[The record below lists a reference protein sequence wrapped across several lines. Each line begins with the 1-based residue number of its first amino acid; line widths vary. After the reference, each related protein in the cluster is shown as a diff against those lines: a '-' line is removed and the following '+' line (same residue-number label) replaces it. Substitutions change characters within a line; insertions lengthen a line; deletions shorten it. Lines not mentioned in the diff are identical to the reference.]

1 MLRIKVPGTTANL
14 GPGFDSCGLALQLYL
29 TLEVGAEQDS
39 WEVEHQ
45 LGSGIPTDS
54 KNVIVTT
61 ALSLAPDLAPR
72 KLKMTSDVPSTRG
85 LGSSSAAIVAGI
97 ELANQLADLQL
108 TAAKKVEIA
117 TLIEGHPDNV
127 APAILGDFVV
137 ATKINQDVFAVKHA
151 FPETGIIAFI
161 PQKELLTSESR
172 TVLPS
177 ELSYSEAVKAS
188 SIANVMIAS
197 VLEGNLFLAGQM
209 MEQDLWHEIYR
220 KKLIPHLEK
229 IREISQENGAY
240 GTFLSGAGPTVLV
253 LVPKDKLKLLMSL
266 LKEVDNEAKI
276 EVFDIDR
283 VGVQISH
290 Q

>member
-1 MLRIKVPGTTANL
+1 
-14 GPGFDSCGLALQLYL
+14 
-29 TLEVGAEQDS
+29 EQDS

-54 KNVIVTT
+54 ENVIVTT
-61 ALSLAPDLAPR
+61 ALSLAPNLAPR

-151 FPETGIIAFI
+151 FPATGIIAFI

-188 SIANVMIAS
+188 SIANVMIAA

-276 EVFDIDR
+276 EAFDIDR

>member
-1 MLRIKVPGTTANL
+1 
-14 GPGFDSCGLALQLYL
+14 
-29 TLEVGAEQDS
+29 
-39 WEVEHQ
+39 
-45 LGSGIPTDS
+45 
-54 KNVIVTT
+54 
-61 ALSLAPDLAPR
+61 
-72 KLKMTSDVPSTRG
+72 MTSDVPSTRG

-127 APAILGDFVV
+127 APAILGDFAV
-137 ATKINQDVFAVKHA
+137 ATKINQDVFAVKHT

-220 KKLIPHLEK
+220 K
-229 IREISQENGAY
+229 N
-240 GTFLSGAGPTVLV
+240 
-253 LVPKDKLKLLMSL
+253 
-266 LKEVDNEAKI
+266 
-276 EVFDIDR
+276 
-283 VGVQISH
+283 
-290 Q
+290 

>member
-188 SIANVMIAS
+188 SIANVMIAAI
-197 VLEGNLFLAGQM
+197 LEGNLFLAGQM

-276 EVFDIDR
+276 EAFDIDR

>member
-188 SIANVMIAS
+188 SIANVMIAAI
-197 VLEGNLFLAGQM
+197 LEGNLFLAGQM

-253 LVPKDKLKLLMSL
+253 LVPKDKLKLLMSS

-276 EVFDIDR
+276 EAFDIDR

>member
-1 MLRIKVPGTTANL
+1 MLRIKVPGTTANV

-54 KNVIVTT
+54 ENVIVTT
-61 ALSLAPDLAPR
+61 ALSLAPNLAPR

-137 ATKINQDVFAVKHA
+137 ATKINQDVFAVKHT

-188 SIANVMIAS
+188 SIANVMIAA

-276 EVFDIDR
+276 EAFDIDR

>member
-151 FPETGIIAFI
+151 FPETGVIAFI

-177 ELSYSEAVKAS
+177 ELRYSEAVKAS
-188 SIANVMIAS
+188 SIANVMIAA

-253 LVPKDKLKLLMSL
+253 LVPKDKLKFLMSL
-266 LKEVDNEAKI
+266 LKEVDNEAEI
-276 EVFDIDR
+276 ESFDIDR
-283 VGVQISH
+283 FGVQISH

>member
-177 ELSYSEAVKAS
+177 ELRYSEAVKAS
-188 SIANVMIAS
+188 SIANVMIAA

-266 LKEVDNEAKI
+266 LKEVDNEAEI
-276 EVFDIDR
+276 ESFDIDR
-283 VGVQISH
+283 FGVQISH

>member
-61 ALSLAPDLAPR
+61 ALSLAPYLSPR

-137 ATKINQDVFAVKHA
+137 ATKINQEVFAVKHA

-172 TVLPS
+172 IVLPS

-188 SIANVMIAS
+188 SIANVMIAA

-276 EVFDIDR
+276 EAFDIDR
-283 VGVQISH
+283 FGVQISH

>member
-61 ALSLAPDLAPR
+61 ALSLAPYLSPR

-137 ATKINQDVFAVKHA
+137 ATKINQDVFAVKHT

-188 SIANVMIAS
+188 SIANVMIAA

-276 EVFDIDR
+276 EAFDIDR

>member
-29 TLEVGAEQDS
+29 TLDVGVEQDS

-54 KNVIVTT
+54 ENVIVTT
-61 ALSLAPDLAPR
+61 ALSLAPNLAPR

-188 SIANVMIAS
+188 SIANVMIAAI
-197 VLEGNLFLAGQM
+197 LEGNLFLAGQM

-276 EVFDIDR
+276 EAFDIDR

>member
-137 ATKINQDVFAVKHA
+137 ATKINQDVFAVKHT

-266 LKEVDNEAKI
+266 LKEVDNEAEI
-276 EVFDIDR
+276 EAFDIDR
-283 VGVQISH
+283 FGVQISH

>member
-137 ATKINQDVFAVKHA
+137 ATKINQDVFAVKHT

-188 SIANVMIAS
+188 SIANVMIAA

-276 EVFDIDR
+276 EAFDIDR

>member
-61 ALSLAPDLAPR
+61 ALSLAPYLSPR

-137 ATKINQDVFAVKHA
+137 ATKINQEVFAVKHA

-229 IREISQENGAY
+229 IREIS
-240 GTFLSGAGPTVLV
+240 
-253 LVPKDKLKLLMSL
+253 
-266 LKEVDNEAKI
+266 
-276 EVFDIDR
+276 
-283 VGVQISH
+283 
-290 Q
+290 

>member
-29 TLEVGAEQDS
+29 TLEVGVEQDS

-54 KNVIVTT
+54 ENVIVTT
-61 ALSLAPDLAPR
+61 ALSLAPNLAPR

-151 FPETGIIAFI
+151 FPATGIIAFI

-188 SIANVMIAS
+188 SIANVMIAA

-276 EVFDIDR
+276 EAFDIDR